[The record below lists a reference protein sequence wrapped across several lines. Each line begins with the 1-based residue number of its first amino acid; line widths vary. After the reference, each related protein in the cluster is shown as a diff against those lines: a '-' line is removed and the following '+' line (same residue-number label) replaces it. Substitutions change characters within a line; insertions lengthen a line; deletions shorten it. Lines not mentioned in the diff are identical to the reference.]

1 MVSARN
7 SPCVESRKVQMGKPD
22 RGDAFHTM
30 WCCWAPISQDAL
42 AAAILSGCNQHS
54 AHSHENCR
62 NTEKI
67 LQRLSRGSFLRG
79 CERNAGGFPW
89 KASLLLRSS
98 TSEWR
103 AAAALKVPCP
113 VSWLLFLSFFFFLL
127 QIILLFNSLTTL
139 HRIVASSYLWKQ
151 SFIWVWPVSVPEG
164 VVSSILHAFKPL
176 SCMKRLK
183 WCRKTHKTQLKTSG
197 NFSTVK

>member
-54 AHSHENCR
+54 AHSHANCR

-113 VSWLLFLSFFFFLL
+113 VSWLLFLSFFFSF
-127 QIILLFNSLTTL
+127 FK
-139 HRIVASSYLWKQ
+139 SSYCLIL
-151 SFIWVWPVSVPEG
+151 SPPSTELSPVLTYENNH
-164 VVSSILHAFKPL
+164 LYE
-176 SCMKRLK
+176 CD
-183 WCRKTHKTQLKTSG
+183 Q
-197 NFSTVK
+197 